1 MATDDLFL
9 KVDGC
14 KGNSSDKAHA
24 GEIDVL
30 WWGWGMQGNLD
41 AAHMGAAGRTTIH
54 EFEFEKRVDPAST
67 SLMSALR
74 NNKPIPKAVLTVR
87 EAGGANPL
95 EYLKITMELARITSF
110 RAETRQLSEGPAT
123 IEKVRIGFQ
132 KIRIEYQDQANTGGS
147 KGTST
152 FETSIEPG
160 V

>member
-1 MATDDLFL
+1 MAKDDLFL

-14 KGNSSDKAHA
+14 KGNSADKAHA

-30 WWGWGMQGNLD
+30 SWSWGMQGNLD
-41 AAHMGAAGRTTIH
+41 AHTGRAQSRSTVH

-74 NNKPIPKAVLTVR
+74 TNKPIPKAVLTVR

-95 EYLKITMELARITSF
+95 EYLKVTMEKALITAF
-110 RAETRQLSEGPAT
+110 RAETRQLPEGPAT